1 MFHTPNVTP
10 FAIAL
15 VVCKTFLFDH
25 LFNEDGDSLME
36 LLKGNK
42 LSSDGQI
49 HTFLLIE
56 HLKHDCIFQASS
68 WE

>member
-1 MFHTPNVTP
+1 MFHTPSVTP

-25 LFNEDGDSLME
+25 LFNEDGDRLME

-42 LSSDGQI
+42 LYQVMDKF
-49 HTFLLIE
+49 TPF
-56 HLKHDCIFQASS
+56 C
-68 WE
+68 